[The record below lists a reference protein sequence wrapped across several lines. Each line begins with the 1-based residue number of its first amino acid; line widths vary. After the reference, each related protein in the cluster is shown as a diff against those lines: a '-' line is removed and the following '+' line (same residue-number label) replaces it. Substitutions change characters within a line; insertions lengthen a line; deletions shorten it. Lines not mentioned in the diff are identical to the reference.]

1 MEYLVAALALLL
13 AAGYGVLIAV
23 NVKKGHDWALQ
34 TAQAISLLDP
44 HPASFELRARTME
57 TAPEAP
63 EPREVTQPETID
75 RLAA

>member
-13 AAGYGVLIAV
+13 AAGYGVLVAV
-23 NVKKGHDWALQ
+23 NIEKGKEWALE

-44 HPASFELRARTME
+44 NPASFELRAKAME
-57 TAPEAP
+57 TAPDVVEPEEAAEP
-63 EPREVTQPETID
+63 ESID

>member
-13 AAGYGVLIAV
+13 AAGYGVLVAV
-23 NVKKGHDWALQ
+23 NIEKGKEWALE

-44 HPASFELRARTME
+44 HPATFELRAKALE
-57 TAPEAP
+57 TAPEVA
-63 EPREVTQPETID
+63 QPEEAAEPESID

>member
-13 AAGYGVLIAV
+13 AAGYGVLVAV
-23 NVKKGHDWALQ
+23 NIEKGKEWALE

-44 HPASFELRARTME
+44 HPATFEVRAKAME
-57 TAPEAP
+57 TAPEVVEP
-63 EPREVTQPETID
+63 EEVAEPESID